1 MGGRMA
7 AKRDAE
13 MTPTA
18 IILLLGSGELGRE
31 FVISAKRLGCRV
43 IACDSYADAPA
54 MQVADGC
61 EVFSMLDGAA
71 LRAVIERHRPDYIVP
86 EIEAIRTE
94 ILGEVEAEGFT
105 VVPSARATM
114 LTMNRDAIRDVAA
127 NELGVRTSRY
137 LYAESLAEAEAA
149 GATIGYPC
157 VIKPVMS
164 SSGKGQSVVRNAGEM
179 QAAWDYAVS
188 AMRGDRVRVI
198 VEEFIAFDYE
208 ITLLTIRHK
217 DGVTFC
223 PAIGH
228 RQERGDYRESWQPT
242 PMKPEHIAAAQDMA
256 RRVVD
261 NLGGYGLFGVE
272 FFVTANE
279 VIFSELSP
287 RPHDTGMVTLISQH
301 LSEFD
306 LHARAILGLP
316 IPDVELSVAAAASA
330 VVLADR
336 DAESFAITG
345 LAEAMALGDAERR
358 VDVRIFGKPVTR
370 PWRRMA
376 VALATG
382 PTADEARELA
392 RAAAE
397 KVRIDYR

>member
-1 MGGRMA
+1 
-7 AKRDAE
+7 

-18 IILLLGSGELGRE
+18 TILLLGSGELGRE
-31 FVISAKRLGCRV
+31 FTISAKRLGARV
-43 IACDSYADAPA
+43 IACDAYAEAPA

-61 EVFSMLDGAA
+61 EVFSMLDGDA
-71 LRAVIERHRPDYIVP
+71 LRAAIHRHRPTHIVP

-127 NELGVRTSRY
+127 HDLGIRTSRY
-137 LYAESLAEAEAA
+137 RYAESLGEAQLTGDA
-149 GATIGYPC
+149 IGYPC
-157 VIKPVMS
+157 VVKPVMS
-164 SSGKGQSVVRNAGEM
+164 SSGKGQSVVRSAADM
-179 QAAWDYAVS
+179 PAAWDYAVA

-208 ITLLTIRHK
+208 ITLLTIRHRGP
-217 DGVTFC
+217 DGAPAVAYC

-228 RQERGDYRESWQPT
+228 RQERGDYQESWQPT
-242 PMKPEHIAAAQDMA
+242 PMRADHIAAAQAMA
-256 RRVVD
+256 RQVVD

-272 FFVTANE
+272 FFVTADE

-306 LHARAILGLP
+306 LHARAIMGLP
-316 IPDVELSVAAAASA
+316 IPDIAMAAPAAASA

-336 DAESFAITG
+336 DADQFAITG
-345 LAEAMALGDAERR
+345 ISDALTLADADHR

-370 PWRRMA
+370 PYRRMA

-382 PTADEARELA
+382 ATSDDARSIA
-392 RAAAE
+392 AKAAAAIQ
-397 KVRIDYR
+397 IDYE

>member
-1 MGGRMA
+1 
-7 AKRDAE
+7 

-18 IILLLGSGELGRE
+18 TILLLGSGELGRE
-31 FVISAKRLGCRV
+31 FAISAKRLGCRV

-54 MQVADGC
+54 MQVADAA

-71 LRAVIERHRPDYIVP
+71 LRAVIARHRPDHIVP
-86 EIEAIRTE
+86 EVEAIRTE
-94 ILGEVEAEGFT
+94 VLGEVEAEGFS

-127 NELGVRTSRY
+127 RELGVRTSRY
-137 LYAESLAEAEAA
+137 TYAESLAGAQAA
-149 GATIGYPC
+149 GAEIGYPC
-157 VIKPVMS
+157 VVKPVMS
-164 SSGKGQSVVRNAGEM
+164 SSGKGQSVVRDADAM
-179 QAAWDYAVS
+179 ASAWDYAVS
-188 AMRGDRVRVI
+188 AMRGDRARVI

-208 ITLLTIRHK
+208 ITLLTIRAR
-217 DGVTFC
+217 DGVHFC

-242 PMKPEHIAAAQDMA
+242 PMAPAHIAAAQDMA
-256 RRVVD
+256 RKVVD

-272 FFVTANE
+272 FFVAGDA

-287 RPHDTGMVTLISQH
+287 RPHDTGMVTLISQN

-316 IPDVELSVAAAASA
+316 IPPIALTAPAAASA
-330 VVLADR
+330 VLLADR
-336 DAESFAITG
+336 EAQDFAITG
-345 LAEAMALGDAERR
+345 LADALAVAGADADAR
-358 VDVRIFGKPVTR
+358 VDLRIFGKPVTR
-370 PWRRMA
+370 PYRRMG

-382 PTADEARELA
+382 ATPDAA
-392 RAAAE
+392 RALAVAAAGRL
-397 KVRIDYR
+397 RIDYH

>member
-1 MGGRMA
+1 
-7 AKRDAE
+7 

-18 IILLLGSGELGRE
+18 TILLLGSGELGRE

-54 MQVADGC
+54 MQVADAA
-61 EVFSMLDGAA
+61 EVFSMLDSAA
-71 LRAVIERHRPDYIVP
+71 LRATIERHQPDYIVP

-94 ILGEVEAEGFT
+94 VLGEMEAEGFHI
-105 VVPSARATM
+105 VPSARATM

-127 NELGVRTSRY
+127 NGLGVRTSQY
-137 LYAESLAEAEAA
+137 AYAESLTEAEEA
-149 GATIGYPC
+149 GAAIGYPC
-157 VIKPVMS
+157 VVKPVMS
-164 SSGKGQSVVRNAGEM
+164 SSGKGQSVVRDAADM
-179 QAAWDYAVS
+179 AAAWDYAVG

-228 RQERGDYRESWQPT
+228 RQERGDYQESWQPT
-242 PMKPEHIAAAQDMA
+242 PMAPAAIAAAQEMA

-272 FFVTANE
+272 FFVRGEE

-316 IPDVELSVAAAASA
+316 IPEIALTAPAAASA
-330 VVLADR
+330 VILADR
-336 DAESFAITG
+336 DAAHFAMTG
-345 LAEAMALGDAERR
+345 LADALSTDDATAR
-358 VDVRIFGKPVTR
+358 VDVRLFGKPATR
-370 PWRRMA
+370 PYRRMG

-382 PTADEARELA
+382 ADADDARR
-392 RAAAE
+392 RAAKAATAIS
-397 KVRIDYR
+397 IDYT

>member
-1 MGGRMA
+1 
-7 AKRDAE
+7 

-18 IILLLGSGELGRE
+18 TILLLGSGELGRE

-43 IACDSYADAPA
+43 IACDSYVDAPA
-54 MQVADGC
+54 MQVADAA
-61 EVFSMLDGAA
+61 EVFSMLDGAT
-71 LRAVIERHRPDYIVP
+71 LRATIERHRPDYIVP

-137 LYAESLAEAEAA
+137 AYAETLAEAERA
-149 GATIGYPC
+149 GADIGYPC
-157 VIKPVMS
+157 VVKPVMS
-164 SSGKGQSVVRNAGEM
+164 SSGKGQSVVHAPADM
-179 QAAWDYAVS
+179 AAAWDYATS

-208 ITLLTIRHK
+208 ITLLTIRHR

-228 RQERGDYRESWQPT
+228 RQERGDYQESWQPT
-242 PMKPEHIAAAQDMA
+242 PMAAAAIAAAQDMA
-256 RRVVD
+256 RKVVD

-272 FFVTANE
+272 FFVRGDD

-316 IPDVELSVAAAASA
+316 IPEISLTAPAAASA
-330 VVLADR
+330 VILADR
-336 DAESFAITG
+336 DSDAFEIIG
-345 LAEAMALGDAERR
+345 LDRALALAGPDAR
-358 VDVRIFGKPVTR
+358 VDVRLFGKPVTR
-370 PWRRMA
+370 PYRRMG
-376 VALATG
+376 VALASG
-382 PTADEARELA
+382 VDADAA
-392 RAAAE
+392 RALAQSAAGE
-397 KVRIDYR
+397 MQIRYR